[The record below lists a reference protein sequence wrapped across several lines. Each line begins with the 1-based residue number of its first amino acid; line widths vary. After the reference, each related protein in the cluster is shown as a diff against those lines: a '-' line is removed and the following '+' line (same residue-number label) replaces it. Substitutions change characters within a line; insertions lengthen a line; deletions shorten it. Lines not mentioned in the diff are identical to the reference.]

1 MIIAELHEEKIN
13 VLNSIFIACSFPI
26 LDVKSF
32 DELYSEFKKIH
43 PKADHYP
50 YAYIVDGYEKAS
62 DDGEPSNA
70 ASKNLV
76 GLLKD
81 KNLNK
86 SGVMI
91 ARYFGGTKLG
101 LPRLRK
107 TFLNV
112 AILSIDNASKGEIVT
127 KYIYELSLTYS
138 EFDYLKRNY
147 QKYDLELLE
156 SNFELDVKVKIKT
169 IMNKA
174 ELSNALNYVEE
185 KFISCSE
192 VKEVE
197 RL

>member
-76 GLLKD
+76 GFLKD

-156 SNFELDVKVKIKT
+156 SNFELDVKVKMKT

-192 VKEVE
+192 VEEVE